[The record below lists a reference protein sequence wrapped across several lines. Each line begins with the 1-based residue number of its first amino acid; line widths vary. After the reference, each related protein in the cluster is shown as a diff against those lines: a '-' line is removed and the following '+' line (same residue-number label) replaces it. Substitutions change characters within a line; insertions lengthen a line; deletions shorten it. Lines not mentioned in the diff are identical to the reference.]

1 MRQQGGRRSAESGGS
16 NVFSPQLARKSYLRE
31 ESSMTKN
38 SERAIDAKLT
48 RRAFVGAAA
57 ATAAVGLA
65 GCAPAATD
73 EAPAKDE
80 GEGLA
85 FTGEDEFA
93 DCQLVYGCCSPECQH
108 HLLKGYVRDGKLV
121 KVESGEVNESP
132 ACARGFARVELC
144 NSDKR
149 LTKPLKLVGE
159 KGSGDFE
166 EITWDEAYDLI
177 QEKIQYALDNGG
189 SQSIIVQGGS
199 GNFSSLT
206 SSMGAL
212 GSWLGGTTAIT
223 GNFCCAGIDSGL
235 GTILGSRTTPL
246 RNELEKADYIIA
258 WGNNPVVT
266 MTGYFGRFQKMMDNG
281 GTLCTID
288 PFLSETADKSQEW
301 IQPWPGTDSAVALA
315 MLKIVIDEGL
325 TDEEYLIAHTTAPCL
340 IDKKTNAPAF
350 TDASDDTTYQVYDPT
365 TKTLVAHDAAG
376 VTPPLTVADTE
387 IANDY
392 VTIYDLIKAEAN
404 KWGKEAVE
412 AESGCSYD
420 DIARIAR
427 DYANADKAIIIQNMG
442 GYQRTENGAYAT
454 ATQVYLALFCGHVGH
469 EGDGLY
475 DAGGSSALVPSGSA
489 FETNPD
495 AGQYEA
501 IPFPHFGEMVL
512 EDKPTKI
519 NFMWVDC
526 GNPVAQMPNTNMWK
540 KALAHIPFVVKVDQF
555 MNSTCLWSDLV
566 LPNTALFETPNITHS
581 ARSAV
586 IQISEAGVTPPGEA
600 KTDLEITAEVAKR
613 FGFEKYFNED
623 PSVYISRVLEGSGVT
638 YEELVEKK
646 GVNAWDLVP
655 GWIAYKDG
663 NFDTSTGKAHLWV
676 QAWVDEGFP
685 PIACHQ
691 RPVEHPLN
699 ADSELAKKY
708 PLAAVQRKTRHQVH
722 TIFNNLESMLSMD
735 GHKPLIVL
743 HPDDASA
750 RSIAMGDDIT
760 VYNDRGEHSGV
771 ALVSENVKPGVVVL
785 QNGWDDTTA
794 SPTSNVTNNAW
805 PTLGTIH
812 CCNSTLVE
820 VKKGA

>member
-1 MRQQGGRRSAESGGS
+1 
-16 NVFSPQLARKSYLRE
+16 
-31 ESSMTKN
+31 MTKN
-38 SERAIDAKLT
+38 VECARDPKIS

-57 ATAAVGLA
+57 ATAAVAGLA
-65 GCAPAATD
+65 GCAPTAEPKD
-73 EAPAKDE
+73 EASG
-80 GEGLA
+80 GEVLS

-93 DCQLVYGCCSPECQH
+93 DCELVYGCCSPECQH

-132 ACARGFARVELC
+132 ACARGFARVEMC
-144 NSDKR
+144 NSEKR

-159 KGSGDFE
+159 KGSGNFE
-166 EITWDEAYDLI
+166 EISWDEAYDLI
-177 QEKIQYALDNGG
+177 EEKLRYALDNGG

-206 SSMGAL
+206 SAMGAL
-212 GSWLGGTTAIT
+212 GSWLGGTTAIS

-235 GTILGSRTTPL
+235 GTVLGSRTTPL

-315 MLKIVIDEGL
+315 MLKVVIDEGL
-325 TDEEYLIAHTTAPCL
+325 TDDEYLIAHTTAPCL

-350 TDASDDTTYQVYDPT
+350 TDPADDTTYQVYDPAS
-365 TKTLVAHDAAG
+365 KKLVAHDAAG
-376 VTPPLTVADTE
+376 VTPPLSVEGTD
-387 IANDY
+387 IAKDY
-392 VTIYDLIKAEAN
+392 VTIYDLVKAEAD

-412 AESGCSYD
+412 AETGCSYD

-427 DYANADKAIIIQNMG
+427 DYANAEKAIIIQNMG

-454 ATQVYLALFCGHVGH
+454 ATQVYLALFCGHIGH
-469 EGDGLY
+469 EGDGMY
-475 DAGGSSALVPSGSA
+475 DAGGSAALVPSGQA
-489 FETNPD
+489 FESNPD
-495 AGQYEA
+495 AAQYEA

-512 EDKPTKI
+512 EDKPAKI

-540 KALAHIPFVVKVDQF
+540 KALEHIPFVVKVDQF

-586 IQISEAGVTPPGEA
+586 IQISEVGVTPPGEA

-613 FGFEKYFNED
+613 FGFEQYFNED

-638 YEELVEKK
+638 YDELVEKK

-676 QAWVDEGFP
+676 QAWVEEGFP
-685 PIACHQ
+685 AIACHQ
-691 RPVEHPLN
+691 RPAEHPLN
-699 ADSELAKKY
+699 ADSDLAKKY

-722 TIFNNLESMLSMD
+722 TIFNNLETMLSMD
-735 GHKPLIVL
+735 GHKPLIVI
-743 HPDDASA
+743 HPDDAAA
-750 RSIAMGDDIT
+750 RSIAMGDEVT
-760 VYNDRGEHSGV
+760 VFNDRGEHSGL

>member
-1 MRQQGGRRSAESGGS
+1 
-16 NVFSPQLARKSYLRE
+16 
-31 ESSMTKN
+31 MTKN

-65 GCAPAATD
+65 GCAPASTD
-73 EAPAKDE
+73 EAPTKDE

-132 ACARGFARVELC
+132 ACARGFARVEMC

-315 MLKIVIDEGL
+315 MLKVVIDEGL

-350 TDASDDTTYQVYDPT
+350 TDPTDDTTYQVYDPA
-365 TKTLVAHDAAG
+365 TKKLVAHDAAG
-376 VTPPLTVADTE
+376 VTPPLSVEGTE
-387 IANDY
+387 IAKDY
-392 VTIYDLIKAEAN
+392 VTIYDLIKAEAD
-404 KWGKEAVE
+404 KWDKEAVE

-475 DAGGSSALVPSGSA
+475 DAGGSAALVPSGAA

-495 AGQYEA
+495 AGQFEA

-540 KALAHIPFVVKVDQF
+540 KALEHIPFVVKVDHF

-613 FGFEKYFNED
+613 FGFEQYFNED

-699 ADSELAKKY
+699 ADSDLAKKY

>member
-1 MRQQGGRRSAESGGS
+1 
-16 NVFSPQLARKSYLRE
+16 
-31 ESSMTKN
+31 MTKN

-65 GCAPAATD
+65 GCAPASTD
-73 EAPAKDE
+73 EAPTKDE

-132 ACARGFARVELC
+132 ACARGFARVEMC

-325 TDEEYLIAHTTAPCL
+325 TDEEYLLAHTTAPCL

-350 TDASDDTTYQVYDPT
+350 TDPADDTTYQVYDPA

-392 VTIYDLIKAEAN
+392 VTIYDLIKAEAD

-475 DAGGSSALVPSGSA
+475 DAGGSAALVPSGSA

-623 PSVYISRVLEGSGVT
+623 PSVYITRVLEGSGVT
-638 YEELVEKK
+638 YDELVEKK

-691 RPVEHPLN
+691 RPAEHPLN

>member
-1 MRQQGGRRSAESGGS
+1 
-16 NVFSPQLARKSYLRE
+16 
-31 ESSMTKN
+31 MTKN

-315 MLKIVIDEGL
+315 MLKVVIDEGL

-350 TDASDDTTYQVYDPT
+350 TDASDDTTYQVYDPA

-392 VTIYDLIKAEAN
+392 VTIYDLIKAEAD

-475 DAGGSSALVPSGSA
+475 DAGGSAALVPSGSA

-540 KALAHIPFVVKVDQF
+540 KALEHIPFVVKVDQF

-771 ALVSENVKPGVVVL
+771 ALVSENVKQGVVVL

>member
-1 MRQQGGRRSAESGGS
+1 
-16 NVFSPQLARKSYLRE
+16 
-31 ESSMTKN
+31 MTKN

-80 GEGLA
+80 GGGLA

-392 VTIYDLIKAEAN
+392 VTIYDLIKAEAD

-586 IQISEAGVTPPGEA
+586 IQISEAGVAPPGEA

>member
-1 MRQQGGRRSAESGGS
+1 
-16 NVFSPQLARKSYLRE
+16 
-31 ESSMTKN
+31 MTKN
-38 SERAIDAKLT
+38 VECARDPKIS

-57 ATAAVGLA
+57 ATAAVAGLA
-65 GCAPAATD
+65 GCAPTAEPKD
-73 EAPAKDE
+73 EASG
-80 GEGLA
+80 GEVLS

-93 DCQLVYGCCSPECQH
+93 DCELVYGCCSPECQH

-132 ACARGFARVELC
+132 ACARGFARVEMC
-144 NSDKR
+144 NSEKR

-159 KGSGDFE
+159 KGSGNFE
-166 EITWDEAYDLI
+166 EISWDEAYDLI
-177 QEKIQYALDNGG
+177 EEKLRYALDNGG

-206 SSMGAL
+206 SAMGTL
-212 GSWLGGTTAIT
+212 GSWLGGTTAIS

-235 GTILGSRTTPL
+235 GTVLGSRTTPL

-315 MLKIVIDEGL
+315 MLKVVIDEGL
-325 TDEEYLIAHTTAPCL
+325 TDDEYLIAHTTAPCL

-350 TDASDDTTYQVYDPT
+350 TDPADDTTYQVYDPAS
-365 TKTLVAHDAAG
+365 KKLVAHDAAG
-376 VTPPLTVADTE
+376 VTPPLSVEGTD
-387 IANDY
+387 IAKDY
-392 VTIYDLIKAEAN
+392 VTIYDLVKAEAD

-412 AESGCSYD
+412 AETGCSYD

-427 DYANADKAIIIQNMG
+427 DYANAEKAIIIQNMG

-454 ATQVYLALFCGHVGH
+454 ATQVYLALFCGHIGH
-469 EGDGLY
+469 EGDGMY
-475 DAGGSSALVPSGSA
+475 DAGGSAALVPSGQA
-489 FETNPD
+489 FESNPD
-495 AGQYEA
+495 AGQYEP

-540 KALAHIPFVVKVDQF
+540 KALEHIPFVVKVDQF

-613 FGFEKYFNED
+613 FGFEQYFNED

-638 YEELVEKK
+638 YDELVEKK

-685 PIACHQ
+685 AIACHQ
-691 RPVEHPLN
+691 RPAEHPLN
-699 ADSELAKKY
+699 ADSDLAKKY

-722 TIFNNLESMLSMD
+722 TIFNNLETMLSMD
-735 GHKPLIVL
+735 GHKPLIVI
-743 HPDDASA
+743 HPDDAAA
-750 RSIAMGDDIT
+750 RSVAMGDEVT
-760 VYNDRGEHSGV
+760 VFNDRGEHSGL

>member
-65 GCAPAATD
+65 GCAPASTD
-73 EAPAKDE
+73 EAPTKDE

-132 ACARGFARVELC
+132 ACARGFARVEMC

-325 TDEEYLIAHTTAPCL
+325 TDEEYLLAHTTAPCL

-350 TDASDDTTYQVYDPT
+350 TDPADDTTYQVYDPA

-392 VTIYDLIKAEAN
+392 VTIYDLIKAEAD

-475 DAGGSSALVPSGSA
+475 DAGGSEALVPSGAA

-495 AGQYEA
+495 AGQFEP

-540 KALAHIPFVVKVDQF
+540 KALEHIPFVVKVDHF

-613 FGFEKYFNED
+613 FGFEQYFNED
-623 PSVYISRVLEGSGVT
+623 PSVYITRVLEGSGVT

>member
-1 MRQQGGRRSAESGGS
+1 
-16 NVFSPQLARKSYLRE
+16 
-31 ESSMTKN
+31 MTKN
-38 SERAIDAKLT
+38 VECACDPKIS

-57 ATAAVGLA
+57 ATAAVAGLA
-65 GCAPAATD
+65 GCAPTAEPKD
-73 EAPAKDE
+73 EASG
-80 GEGLA
+80 GEVLS

-93 DCQLVYGCCSPECQH
+93 DCELVYGCCSPECQH

-132 ACARGFARVELC
+132 ACARGFARVEMC
-144 NSDKR
+144 NSEKR

-159 KGSGDFE
+159 KGSGNFE
-166 EITWDEAYDLI
+166 EISWDEAYDLI
-177 QEKIQYALDNGG
+177 EEKLRYALDNGG

-206 SSMGAL
+206 SAMGTL
-212 GSWLGGTTAIT
+212 GSWLGGTTAIS

-235 GTILGSRTTPL
+235 GTVLGSRTTPL

-315 MLKIVIDEGL
+315 MLKVVIDEGL
-325 TDEEYLIAHTTAPCL
+325 ADEEYLIAHTTAPCL
-340 IDKKTNAPAF
+340 IDKKTNVPAF
-350 TDASDDTTYQVYDPT
+350 TDPADDTTYQVYDPT
-365 TKTLVAHDAAG
+365 SKKLVAHDTAG
-376 VTPPLTVADTE
+376 VTPPLSVEGTD
-387 IANDY
+387 IAKDY
-392 VTIYDLIKAEAN
+392 VTIYDLVKAEAD

-412 AESGCSYD
+412 AETGCSYD

-427 DYANADKAIIIQNMG
+427 DYANAEKAIIIQNMG

-454 ATQVYLALFCGHVGH
+454 ATQVYLALFCGHIGH
-469 EGDGLY
+469 EGDGMY
-475 DAGGSSALVPSGSA
+475 DAGGSAALVPSGQA
-489 FETNPD
+489 FESNPD
-495 AGQYEA
+495 AAQYEA

-512 EDKPTKI
+512 EDKPAKI

-540 KALAHIPFVVKVDQF
+540 KALEHIPFVVKVDQF

-613 FGFEKYFNED
+613 FGFEQYFNED

-638 YEELVEKK
+638 YDELVEKK

-685 PIACHQ
+685 AIACHQ
-691 RPVEHPLN
+691 RPAEHPLN
-699 ADSELAKKY
+699 ADSDLAKKY

-735 GHKPLIVL
+735 GHKPLIVI
-743 HPDDASA
+743 HPDDAAA
-750 RSIAMGDDIT
+750 RSIAMGDEVT
-760 VYNDRGEHSGV
+760 VFNDRGEHSGL

>member
-1 MRQQGGRRSAESGGS
+1 
-16 NVFSPQLARKSYLRE
+16 
-31 ESSMTKN
+31 MTKN

-65 GCAPAATD
+65 GCAPASTD
-73 EAPAKDE
+73 EAPTKDE

-132 ACARGFARVELC
+132 ACARGFARVEMC

-325 TDEEYLIAHTTAPCL
+325 TDEEYLLAHTTAPCL

-350 TDASDDTTYQVYDPT
+350 TDPADDTTYQVYDPAA
-365 TKTLVAHDAAG
+365 KTLVAHDAAG

-392 VTIYDLIKAEAN
+392 VTIYDLIKAEAD

-475 DAGGSSALVPSGSA
+475 DAGGSEALVPSGAA

-495 AGQYEA
+495 AGQFEP

-540 KALAHIPFVVKVDQF
+540 KALEHIPFVVKVDHF

-613 FGFEKYFNED
+613 FGFEQYFNED
-623 PSVYISRVLEGSGVT
+623 PSVYITRVLEGSGVT

-691 RPVEHPLN
+691 RPAEHPLN

-760 VYNDRGEHSGV
+760 VHNDRGEHSGV

>member
-1 MRQQGGRRSAESGGS
+1 
-16 NVFSPQLARKSYLRE
+16 
-31 ESSMTKN
+31 MTKN

-65 GCAPAATD
+65 GCAPASTD
-73 EAPAKDE
+73 EAPTKDE

-132 ACARGFARVELC
+132 ACARGFARVEMC

-325 TDEEYLIAHTTAPCL
+325 TDEEYLLAHTTAPCL

-350 TDASDDTTYQVYDPT
+350 TDPADDTTYQVYDPA

-392 VTIYDLIKAEAN
+392 VTIYDLIKAEAD

-475 DAGGSSALVPSGSA
+475 DAGGSAALVPSGSA

-566 LPNTALFETPNITHS
+566 LPNTALFETTNITHS

-623 PSVYISRVLEGSGVT
+623 PSVYITRVLEGSGVT
-638 YEELVEKK
+638 YDELVEKK

-691 RPVEHPLN
+691 RPAEHPLN

>member
-1 MRQQGGRRSAESGGS
+1 
-16 NVFSPQLARKSYLRE
+16 
-31 ESSMTKN
+31 MTKN

-65 GCAPAATD
+65 GCAPASTD
-73 EAPAKDE
+73 EAPTKDE

-132 ACARGFARVELC
+132 ACARGFARVEMC

-325 TDEEYLIAHTTAPCL
+325 TDEEYLLAHTTAPCL

-350 TDASDDTTYQVYDPT
+350 TDPADDTTYQVYDPA

-392 VTIYDLIKAEAN
+392 VTIYDLIKAEAD
-404 KWGKEAVE
+404 KWDKEAVE

-475 DAGGSSALVPSGSA
+475 DAGGSAALVPSGSA

-613 FGFEKYFNED
+613 FGFEQYFNED
-623 PSVYISRVLEGSGVT
+623 PSVYITRVLEGSGVT

>member
-1 MRQQGGRRSAESGGS
+1 
-16 NVFSPQLARKSYLRE
+16 
-31 ESSMTKN
+31 MTKN

-65 GCAPAATD
+65 GCAPASTD
-73 EAPAKDE
+73 EAPTKDE

-132 ACARGFARVELC
+132 ACARGFARVEMC

-325 TDEEYLIAHTTAPCL
+325 TDEEYLLAHTTAPCL

-350 TDASDDTTYQVYDPT
+350 TDPADDTTYQVYDPA

-392 VTIYDLIKAEAN
+392 VTIYDLIKAEAD

-475 DAGGSSALVPSGSA
+475 DAGGSEALVPSGAA

-495 AGQYEA
+495 AGQFEP

-540 KALAHIPFVVKVDQF
+540 KALEHIPFVVKVDHF

-613 FGFEKYFNED
+613 FGFEQYFNED
-623 PSVYISRVLEGSGVT
+623 PSVYITRVLEGSGVT

>member
-1 MRQQGGRRSAESGGS
+1 
-16 NVFSPQLARKSYLRE
+16 
-31 ESSMTKN
+31 MTKN
-38 SERAIDAKLT
+38 VECACDPKIS

-57 ATAAVGLA
+57 ATAAVAGLA
-65 GCAPAATD
+65 GCAPTAEPKD
-73 EAPAKDE
+73 EASG
-80 GEGLA
+80 GEVLS

-93 DCQLVYGCCSPECQH
+93 DCELVYGCCSPECQH

-132 ACARGFARVELC
+132 ACARGFARVEMC
-144 NSDKR
+144 NSEKR

-159 KGSGDFE
+159 KGSGNFE
-166 EITWDEAYDLI
+166 EISWDEAYDLI
-177 QEKIQYALDNGG
+177 EEKLRYGLDNGG

-206 SSMGAL
+206 SAMGTL
-212 GSWLGGTTAIT
+212 GSWLGGTTAIS

-235 GTILGSRTTPL
+235 GTVLGSRTTPL

-315 MLKIVIDEGL
+315 MLKVVIDEGL
-325 TDEEYLIAHTTAPCL
+325 TDDEYLIAHTTAPCL
-340 IDKKTNAPAF
+340 IDKKTNVPAF
-350 TDASDDTTYQVYDPT
+350 TDPADDTTYQVYDPT
-365 TKTLVAHDAAG
+365 SKKLVAHDTAD
-376 VTPPLTVADTE
+376 VTPPLSVEGTD
-387 IANDY
+387 IAKDY
-392 VTIYDLIKAEAN
+392 VTIYDLVKAEAD

-412 AESGCSYD
+412 AETGCSYD

-427 DYANADKAIIIQNMG
+427 DYANAEKAIIIQNMG

-454 ATQVYLALFCGHVGH
+454 ATQVYLALFCGHIGH
-469 EGDGLY
+469 EGDGMY
-475 DAGGSSALVPSGSA
+475 DAGGSAALVPSGQA
-489 FETNPD
+489 FESNPD
-495 AGQYEA
+495 AAQYEP

-512 EDKPTKI
+512 EDKPAKI

-540 KALAHIPFVVKVDQF
+540 KALEHIPFVVKVDQF

-613 FGFEKYFNED
+613 FGFEQYFNED

-638 YEELVEKK
+638 YDELVEKK

-685 PIACHQ
+685 AIACHQ
-691 RPVEHPLN
+691 RPAEHPLN
-699 ADSELAKKY
+699 ADSDLAKKY

-722 TIFNNLESMLSMD
+722 TIFNNLETMLSMD
-735 GHKPLIVL
+735 GHKPLIVI
-743 HPDDASA
+743 HPDDAAA
-750 RSIAMGDDIT
+750 RSIAMGDEVT
-760 VYNDRGEHSGV
+760 VFNDRGEHSGL

>member
-1 MRQQGGRRSAESGGS
+1 
-16 NVFSPQLARKSYLRE
+16 
-31 ESSMTKN
+31 MTKN
-38 SERAIDAKLT
+38 VERAADPKLT

-57 ATAAVGLA
+57 ATAAVAGLA
-65 GCAPAATD
+65 GCAPAA
-73 EAPAKDE
+73 EPADKAAED
-80 GEGLA
+80 EGLA

-93 DCQLVYGCCSPECQH
+93 DCTLVYGCCSPECQH

-149 LTKPLKLVGE
+149 LTKPLKLKGE

-166 EITWDEAYDLI
+166 EISWDEAYDLI
-177 QEKIQYALDNGG
+177 EEKLRYALDNGG

-206 SSMGAL
+206 SAMGTL

-235 GTILGSRTTPL
+235 GTVLGSRTTPL
-246 RNELEKADYIIA
+246 RNELEKANYIIA

-266 MTGYFGRFQKMMDNG
+266 MTGYFGRFQKMMENG

-315 MLKIVIDEGL
+315 MLKVVIDEGL

-350 TDASDDTTYQVYDPT
+350 TDPADDTTYQVYDPAS
-365 TKTLVAHDAAG
+365 KKLVAHDAAG
-376 VTPPLTVADTE
+376 VTPPLSVADTD
-387 IANDY
+387 IADQY
-392 VTIYDLIKAEAN
+392 VTIYDLIKAEAD

-427 DYANADKAIIIQNMG
+427 DYATAEKAIIIQNMG

-475 DAGGSSALVPSGSA
+475 DAGGSSALVPSGQA
-489 FETNPD
+489 FESNPD
-495 AGQYEA
+495 AAQYEA
-501 IPFPHFGEMVL
+501 IPFPHFGEFVL

-540 KALAHIPFVVKVDQF
+540 KALEHIPFVVKVDQF

-613 FGFEKYFNED
+613 FGFEQYFNED
-623 PSVYISRVLEGSGVT
+623 PSVYITRVLEGSGVT
-638 YEELVEKK
+638 YDELVEKK

-743 HPDDASA
+743 HPDDAAA

-760 VYNDRGEHSGV
+760 VFNDRGEHSGV

>member
-65 GCAPAATD
+65 GCAPASTD
-73 EAPAKDE
+73 EAPTKDE

-132 ACARGFARVELC
+132 ACARGFARVEMC

-288 PFLSETADKSQEW
+288 PFLSETADKFQEW

-325 TDEEYLIAHTTAPCL
+325 TDEEYLLAHTTAPCL

-350 TDASDDTTYQVYDPT
+350 TDPADDTTYQVYDPA

-392 VTIYDLIKAEAN
+392 VTIYDLIKAEAD

-475 DAGGSSALVPSGSA
+475 DAGGSEALVPSGAA

-495 AGQYEA
+495 AGQFEP

-540 KALAHIPFVVKVDQF
+540 KALEHIPFVVKVDHF

-613 FGFEKYFNED
+613 FGFEQYFNED
-623 PSVYISRVLEGSGVT
+623 PSVYITRVLEGSGVT